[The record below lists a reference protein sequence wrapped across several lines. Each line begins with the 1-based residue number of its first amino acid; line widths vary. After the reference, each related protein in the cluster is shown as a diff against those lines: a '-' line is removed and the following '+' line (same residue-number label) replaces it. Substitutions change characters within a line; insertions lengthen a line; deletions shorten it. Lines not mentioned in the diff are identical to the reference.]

1 MVGTM
6 EFETNTIVMLG
17 ITGALGL
24 ILPISAM
31 IIYKIRHKTAWWVSA
46 LIGAGTF
53 VLFAL
58 VLESLLHLVML
69 PIVKDSALWYCVY
82 GALAAGVFEETGR
95 LVAFKLVL
103 PKGRRTRENAVFM
116 GLGHGCIEVIMLVG
130 FTMLAYAGLAIFINS
145 EGLTEAVMIIT
156 KGDPSLAGTVIEQ
169 ISAVKDF
176 SALNVLL
183 TIFERL
189 VAVIFHVCM
198 SVWVYKA
205 VTEKMW
211 LYPAAIA
218 AHAGLDAFAAMYQ
231 QKIITSI
238 PLLYAIMTVFTVAV
252 AVITVRMYKKLP
264 EKP

>member
-1 MVGTM
+1 M
-6 EFETNTIVMLG
+6 EFETITIVALG
-17 ITGALGL
+17 VCGALGL
-24 ILPISAM
+24 ILSIPAV
-31 IIYKIRHKTAWWVSA
+31 IIYKIRHKNARWVSA

-69 PIVKDSALWYCVY
+69 PVIGDSVLWYCVY

-103 PKGRRTRENAVFM
+103 PKNKRTRENAVFM
-116 GLGHGCIEVIMLVG
+116 GLGHGCIEVIILVG
-130 FTMLAYAGLAIFINS
+130 ITMLAYAGIAIYAN
-145 EGLTEAVMIIT
+145 EAGLNAAVMQMT
-156 KGDPSLAGTVIEQ
+156 HNDPSLAEQVIAQ
-169 ISAVKDF
+169 LDTIRDF
-176 SALNVLL
+176 GFSNVLM
-183 TIFERL
+183 TVYERI

-205 VTEKMW
+205 ATEKMW

-218 AHAGLDAFAAMYQ
+218 AHAFLDVFAAMYQ
-231 QKIITSI
+231 KKIITSI
-238 PLLYAIMTVFTVAV
+238 PLLYSIMTVIAAAV

-264 EKP
+264 EKAGW

>member
-1 MVGTM
+1 M
-6 EFETNTIVMLG
+6 EFEVKTIV
-17 ITGALGL
+17 ALGVCGVVAL
-24 ILPISAM
+24 IVPLSV
-31 IIYKIRHKTAWWVSA
+31 IILYKIRHKNAWWVSA

-69 PIVKDSALWYCVY
+69 PIIGDSVLWYCVY

-103 PKGRRTRENAVFM
+103 PKTKRTRENAVFM
-116 GLGHGCIEVIMLVG
+116 GLGHGCIEAVILSG
-130 FTMLAYAGLAIFINS
+130 FTLLAYAGIAIYAN
-145 EGLTEAVMIIT
+145 EAGLNEAVMQMT
-156 KGDPSLAGTVIEQ
+156 HNDPSLAGQVIEQ
-169 ISAVKDF
+169 LDPIRDF
-176 SALNVLL
+176 GFSNVLMTL
-183 TIFERL
+183 YERL
-189 VAVIFHVCM
+189 IAVIFHVCM

-218 AHAGLDAFAAMYQ
+218 AHAFLDVFAAMYQ
-231 QKIITSI
+231 KKIITSI
-238 PLLYAIMTVFTVAV
+238 PILYACMTAVTVAV

-264 EKP
+264 EKAT

>member
-1 MVGTM
+1 M
-6 EFETNTIVMLG
+6 EFETKTIVALG
-17 ITGALGL
+17 VCGVLGL
-24 ILPISAM
+24 IVPISVM
-31 IIYKIRHKTAWWVSA
+31 IIYKIRHKSTWWVSA
-46 LIGAGTF
+46 IIGAGTF

-58 VLESLLHLVML
+58 VLEALLHQVML
-69 PIVKDSALWYCVY
+69 PIIGNSVLWYCVY

-103 PKGRRTRENAVFM
+103 PKNKRSRENAVFM

-130 FTMLAYAGLAIFINS
+130 VTMLAYAGIAIYAN
-145 EGLTEAVMIIT
+145 EAGLNEAVMQMT
-156 KGDPSLAGTVIEQ
+156 HNDPSLAEQVIEQ
-169 ISAVKDF
+169 LAPIRDF
-176 SALNVLL
+176 GFSNVLM
-183 TIFERL
+183 TMYERII
-189 VAVIFHVCM
+189 AVIFHVCM

-231 QKIITSI
+231 KKIITSI
-238 PLLYAIMTVFTVAV
+238 PLLYACMTVVTVAV

-264 EKP
+264 ENATR